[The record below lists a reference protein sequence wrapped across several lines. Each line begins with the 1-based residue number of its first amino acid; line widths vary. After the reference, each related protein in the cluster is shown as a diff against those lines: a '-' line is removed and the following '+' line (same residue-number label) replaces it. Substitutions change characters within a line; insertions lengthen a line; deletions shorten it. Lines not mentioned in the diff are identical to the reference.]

1 MKCRATCL
9 ILFSALIGY
18 SFLIHQGSPRRI
30 VYERDLSAATR
41 LGLEH
46 VKGSY
51 DPFFNRHNYF
61 ETIVLP
67 HH

>member
-9 ILFSALIGY
+9 ILLTALIGY
-18 SFLIHQGSPRRI
+18 SFLIRHGSPRRI

-41 LGLEH
+41 LGFEH
-46 VKGSY
+46 GKGSY
-51 DPFFNRHNYF
+51 DPYFNRKNYF